1 MISCWAGS
9 AAANRPE
16 LLVPSLLLRLC
27 QLALAP
33 LLYLCAFTAHA
44 QGSVARPRIESFFG
58 HQPFSNPVLSPD
70 GKLLAV
76 IVGMAG
82 KRDSLA
88 VIELATDRV
97 YPTAHFVDADIGQ
110 ARWVNNERLVF
121 SSEDKSVGQGDNLY
135 GPGMYAVNVDGSKF
149 RQLARRYA
157 EGVVDTAGI
166 YRTGSCRGTPLSCPR
181 PARKIPIPSMCGATT
196 ITPMNATPASICYS

>member
-121 SSEDKSVGQGDNLY
+121 PAKINRWGRATTCMAPACTPSMSTAANSGSWRAATLRAWWTRPASTAPGPAVAHLY
-135 GPGMYAVNVDGSKF
+135 PVPGRRAKF
-149 RQLARRYA
+149 RFHLCVELRLSRR
-157 EGVVDTAGI
+157 
-166 YRTGSCRGTPLSCPR
+166 
-181 PARKIPIPSMCGATT
+181 
-196 ITPMNATPASICYS
+196 